1 MRTITVGLAVLQS
14 GRVLDIPV
22 LLAGSLLS
30 ALPAMLAYVLFQRS
44 LINGLMLGI
53 GK

>member
-1 MRTITVGLAVLQS
+1 
-14 GRVLDIPV
+14 V

-30 ALPAMLAYVLFQRS
+30 ALPAMLAYLLFQRY
-44 LINGLMLGI
+44 LIGGLMLGI

>member
-1 MRTITVGLAVLQS
+1 
-14 GRVLDIPV
+14 VLDIPV

-30 ALPAMLAYVLFQRS
+30 ALPAMLAYLLFQRA
-44 LINGLMLGI
+44 LIGGLTLGI